1 MKQFLIAFCVLC
13 AVLVCAPAVAP
24 VVLAEESAPAA
35 YAEEAAPE
43 QEPDLSAGPQTFEE
57 EEPTVADIT
66 ESAEY
71 VEIPESADVPEN
83 AEPTYGGEGEHWQ
96 EDRVISFDQ
105 LVSDE
110 SYQTSAR
117 IPIYIDAEG
126 YSNSCGPTA
135 GAITVG
141 FYDIKFSDLIPN
153 FMPGAVIGGNYNF
166 LPIRT
171 HSSIQTVIDELYVS
185 MKTNQGQT
193 GTTKNNF
200 LQGLQEYFDD
210 RNLNFDTEGLKS
222 WNSLNFSK
230 LKEYNQNKNVA
241 LLFLS
246 QYHFINS
253 LQLGTSQLSFEV
265 NYSNNSHIVVVYG
278 CREITYI
285 QNGIQ
290 KTEYFLMA
298 SMGFEDVTTAYIRVD
313 DSHIKI
319 DDLVAVE
326 VSER

>member
-43 QEPDLSAGPQTFEE
+43 QEPDLSAEPQTFEE
-57 EEPTVADIT
+57 EPAAANIT

-117 IPIYIDAEG
+117 IPIYVDMAD
-126 YSNSCGPTA
+126 YSNPCGPIA

-141 FYDIKFSDLIPN
+141 FYDIKFSDLIPS
-153 FMPGAVIGGNYNF
+153 FMPGVIIGGNYNF

-171 HSSIQTVIDELYVS
+171 NSSIQTVIDELYVS

-230 LKEYNQNKNVA
+230 LKEYNESKNVA

-246 QYHFINS
+246 QYHYILNLNLTS
-253 LQLGTSQLSFEV
+253 SQLSFEV

-278 CREITYI
+278 CREITFI
-285 QNGIQ
+285 QNGVQ
-290 KTEYFLMA
+290 QTEYFLEA
-298 SMGFEDVTTAYIRVD
+298 SIGFDSVQTAFIRVN
-313 DSHIKI
+313 DSHIQI
-319 DDLVAVE
+319 DDFIAVE